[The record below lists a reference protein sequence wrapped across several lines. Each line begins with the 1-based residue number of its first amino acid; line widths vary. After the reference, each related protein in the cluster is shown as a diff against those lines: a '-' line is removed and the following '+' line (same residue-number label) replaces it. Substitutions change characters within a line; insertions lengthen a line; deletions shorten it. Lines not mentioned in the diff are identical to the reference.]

1 MNRPELSRALGL
13 VFAAALA
20 AVPALHAAE
29 DQAIGPGPAP
39 GLEIFDDAAPV
50 RNDMRDTWDAW
61 AAGGAGQ
68 PDPNQDGES
77 ASGRAARDAARD
89 NFMADPGVAPRSS
102 QPPYRAPDL
111 RRPIAR
117 PRPEDR
123 PGAADPAG
131 QGGAIGPYDDP
142 FSNLDEG
149 MPPVQPQQMTERYDP
164 AWDGGMDG
172 GEMYEEPYTPPGQLT
187 SVMDRINIANPY
199 FPGMAQAAGAEDLQG
214 VGYIVLQTLRQ
225 RRVVDATMA
234 HGVRGSLGASSPYDF
249 QRLMEAVAQNP
260 QGPEDPMAAA
270 LRVNTILDALQQPM
284 IDDPAFVDVMP
295 QLLLRLDN
303 DIYALRYSMFLYQD
317 GDEGVYLELA
327 RTYFRAATTCDWF
340 IFRRSS
346 LASDVKA
353 VMGKADT
360 MFYPD
365 GSSRGGDVG
374 GITGNLFQILI
385 MMDHY
390 SRNDSWFR
398 RDLGSMWRTLEKPGR
413 FLLDVAAPDGIL
425 PRFGP
430 RGSRELLPEEMDA
443 IESWV
448 TRVEPRVQRIGL
460 AASNSFPHASNV
472 ETYSGVYVSRDL
484 KGPLAQRYLSVRFGP
499 RGDLVDVPSHNDF
512 GTIEL
517 MSRGVHYLIDP
528 GGYGGRSASGAA
540 HGSLSLDGKY
550 VLTETYNRPG
560 DAADAIW
567 RTNAS
572 IDYVADQAGFE
583 DTKGWQRGILYVK
596 NLPGETRSDYWVVMD
611 HVNMRDDPEPRQAI
625 IRYQLAPGVNAYR
638 DGPGVMLSGAM
649 NGIGLRVFAVDAGAR
664 IDAGD
669 GMLGGTTGTGQV
681 YDASGGSLP
690 TSSVTVSRRLTG
702 DSTTTTV
709 LYPADDYNHRPLRIE
724 RDSDIIRGRTGVMVI
739 DHGMGRVDVV
749 AWAPPGTELVTP
761 TLNLQ
766 LAADLAVFR
775 IRRGKIARVD
785 FVNLERFQAKE
796 PEGGLW
802 SMRVNGPAQSMTIE
816 PDSTGGWQVLSDPA
830 NRGSASIFDVN
841 LGPTV
846 TRRKFTIRPGEMRVI
861 YR

>member
-1 MNRPELSRALGL
+1 MNRPEFSRALGL
-13 VFAAALA
+13 VFVAALV
-20 AVPALHAAE
+20 AVPALRAAE
-29 DQAIGPGPAP
+29 DQTIGPGPAP

-68 PDPNQDGES
+68 PGDAQDGQSVTER
-77 ASGRAARDAARD
+77 RAREAERD
-89 NFMADPGVAPRSS
+89 NFMADPGMAPPSN
-102 QPPYRAPDL
+102 QPPYRPPEL

-117 PRPEDR
+117 PRPDD
-123 PGAADPAG
+123 GAPTA
-131 QGGAIGPYDDP
+131 QGGTMGAYDDP
-142 FSNLDEG
+142 FSDLDEG
-149 MPPVQPQQMTERYDP
+149 MPPVRPQVQPERYDP
-164 AWDGGMDG
+164 AWDGGMGDDR
-172 GEMYEEPYTPPGQLT
+172 YAEEPYQPQNPIT
-187 SVMDRINIANPY
+187 SIMDRIDINNIN
-199 FPGMAQAAGAEDLQG
+199 FPGLAMAASAEDLQG
-214 VGYIVLQTLRQ
+214 VGGIVLQTLRQ
-225 RRVVDATMA
+225 RRIVDATMT
-234 HGVRGSLGASSPYDF
+234 HGVRGSLGSSSPYDF
-249 QRLMEAVAQNP
+249 QRLAEVINQVP

-270 LRVNTILDALQQPM
+270 FRVNTILDSLQQPM
-284 IDDPAFVDVMP
+284 IDDPAFFAIMP
-295 QLLLRLDN
+295 QILLRLDD
-303 DIYALRYSMFLYQD
+303 DIYALRYAMFQNQY

-340 IFRRSS
+340 IFRRDS

-353 VMGKADT
+353 IMGRAES

-390 SRNDSWFR
+390 SRNDNWFR
-398 RDLGSMWRTLEKPGR
+398 RDLSSMWRTLEKPGR
-413 FLLDVAAPDGIL
+413 FLLDVARPDGGL

-430 RGSRELLPEEMDA
+430 RGMRELLPQEMDA
-443 IESWV
+443 IDSWV
-448 TRVEPRVQRIGL
+448 TRTPPRVQRIGL

-472 ETYSGVYVSRDL
+472 ETYSGIYVSRDV
-484 KGPLAQRYLSVRFGP
+484 KDPMARYLAVRFGP

-517 MSRGVHYLIDP
+517 MSRGTRYLIDP
-528 GGYGGRSASGAA
+528 GGYGGRSASAAA

-550 VLTETYNRPG
+550 VLESTYNRPG
-560 DAADAIW
+560 EAADAVW

-583 DTKGWQRGILYVK
+583 DTKSWQRGILYVK
-596 NLPGETRSDYWVVMD
+596 NLPGETKTDYWVVMD
-611 HVNMRDDPEPRQAI
+611 HVNMRDDPEPREAV

-638 DGPGVMLSGAM
+638 DGPGVMVSGAM
-649 NGIGLRVFAVDAGAR
+649 NGVGLRMFAVDAGAR

-669 GMLGGTTGTGQV
+669 GMFGGTTGTGQV
-681 YDASGGSLP
+681 YDAAGGSLP
-690 TSSVTVSRRLTG
+690 TPSVTVSRRLTG

-709 LYPADDYNHRPLRIE
+709 LYPADDYSHRPLRIE

-749 AWAPPGTELVTP
+749 AWAPPGDELVTP

-802 SMRVNGPAQSMTIE
+802 SMRVNGPAQSLTIE
-816 PDSTGGWQVLSDPA
+816 PDSTGGWQVLSDSA

-846 TRRKFTIRPGEMRVI
+846 TRRKFSIRPGEMRVI